1 MICSFFP
8 DKKSSGGGVET
19 IKEDEDNKDVVGVFM
34 NEFSDSSGE
43 GKNILGELETQVMNL
58 ALPRF
63 RG

>member
-19 IKEDEDNKDVVGVFM
+19 IEEEDNKDAVGVFM